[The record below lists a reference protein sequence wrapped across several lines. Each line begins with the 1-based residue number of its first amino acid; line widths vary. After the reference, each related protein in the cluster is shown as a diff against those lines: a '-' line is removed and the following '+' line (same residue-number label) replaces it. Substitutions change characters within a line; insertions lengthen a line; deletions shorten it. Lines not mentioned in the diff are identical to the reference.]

1 MQKRSTN
8 LFVILYIIGIVFA
21 SLGMSMF
28 PLGDPLFYPLF
39 TVGLVFLAAGL
50 ILQMRLASGNIEEQ

>member
-21 SLGMSMF
+21 SLGMSRF